1 MKAELTAAKGP
12 CSTWEPHPQGLC
24 RSFWNIR
31 WWRSLWAH
39 RGQGR
44 GVSSL
49 CPQIQFCVP
58 VGRLPPLP
66 PPLHPAGSRLCF
78 SLRGSRLQEAETSMW
93 ASSPSPLASLWVRPL
108 SNTEWGV
115 GVSTPVS
122 LPSGSLVSLTEG
134 QGLSQ
139 RQAALSISP
148 LPLPSA
154 PCSSLPESPCL
165 CPALSP
171 SPSPFSSE
179 SGSHPAFPYISQ
191 QQEVVLA
198 PWGWKPQG
206 AALPLKASLF
216 PVFLHL
222 VSIPFIQDPLASPR
236 STPSCQ
242 DPRDTKLWVR

>member
-1 MKAELTAAKGP
+1 M
-12 CSTWEPHPQGLC
+12 
-24 RSFWNIR
+24 
-31 WWRSLWAH
+31 
-39 RGQGR
+39 
-44 GVSSL
+44 
-49 CPQIQFCVP
+49 
-58 VGRLPPLP
+58 
-66 PPLHPAGSRLCF
+66 
-78 SLRGSRLQEAETSMW
+78 
-93 ASSPSPLASLWVRPL
+93 
-108 SNTEWGV
+108 
-115 GVSTPVS
+115 STPVS
-122 LPSGSLVSLTEG
+122 LPSGSPVALTEG
-134 QGLSQ
+134 QGSSQ

-198 PWGWKPQG
+198 PWGWKPQE

-222 VSIPFIQDPLASPR
+222 VSIPFIQTPLASPGPLLPAR
-236 STPSCQ
+236 TRETQSYGSDRVTWVCFSQAPGGPPWRGASFVIPYWDLPAFPSLPTNSGPPNQ
-242 DPRDTKLWVR
+242 S